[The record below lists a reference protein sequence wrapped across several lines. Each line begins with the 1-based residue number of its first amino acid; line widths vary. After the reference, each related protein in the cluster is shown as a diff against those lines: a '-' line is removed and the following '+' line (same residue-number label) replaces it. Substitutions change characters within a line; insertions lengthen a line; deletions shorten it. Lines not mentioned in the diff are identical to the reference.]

1 MGKRIEHRI
10 GVSAPPEAIWSV
22 MADIDNWSAWN
33 PVYTQAA
40 GKVAIGETLRFQ
52 LALAGRKP
60 MALTGKVIDW
70 VPNEQL
76 IWRMPLF
83 GGALRVTRY
92 IEIEQLSGAGCILAN
107 GEIQEGL
114 AAGVVPQ
121 GIRRAIRD
129 GMQAMNEA
137 AKARIEAL
145 VCSGARSGVAA

>member
-1 MGKRIEHRI
+1 MTNRIEHRI

-22 MADIDNWSAWN
+22 VADINAWSAWN

-52 LALAGRKP
+52 LALANRKP
-60 MALTGKVIDW
+60 MALVGKVIDW

-83 GGALRVTRY
+83 GGALQVTRY
-92 IEIEQLSGAGCILAN
+92 IEIEQLTDAGCILAN

-114 AAGVVPQ
+114 AAGVVPRS
-121 GIRRAIRD
+121 IRRSIRD

-137 AKARIEAL
+137 AKTRIERLAG
-145 VCSGARSGVAA
+145 SDAEPGVAA